1 MDLDLLF
8 RVTFGLAM
16 AVSIAISSYHRILA
30 RRASGTIPRTAEGPL
45 AVALRLL
52 MTLPALAT
60 IGAYLF
66 APAWLRWAQFD
77 VAFGVRMAA
86 ACVVAIVPLL
96 VLWVFTSI
104 GSNISE
110 TVLTKTRHTLVT
122 HGPYRWVRHPLYA
135 VALLAQQRQGRVAG
149 PAVEDQVVPH
159 HGEVG
164 EEAQQ
169 ASPGLGG
176 EEHQVRQHHVV
187 PPVGATGLV
196 EHHVPGQG
204 PGGVAG
210 GVCCWASTGD
220 ENTNAARA
228 RTRASRDVK
237 LRIIRRM

>member
-135 VALLAQQRQGRVAG
+135 VALLALLALGLMAANALLLLMWALGTAIFRLIVIPREETHLIQRF
-149 PAVEDQVVPH
+149 
-159 HGEVG
+159 
-164 EEAQQ
+164 
-169 ASPGLGG
+169 
-176 EEHQVRQHHVV
+176 
-187 PPVGATGLV
+187 GAAYERYRAHTGALL
-196 EHHVPGQG
+196 PG
-204 PGGVAG
+204 PG
-210 GVCCWASTGD
+210 
-220 ENTNAARA
+220 AAR
-228 RTRASRDVK
+228 TP
-237 LRIIRRM
+237 